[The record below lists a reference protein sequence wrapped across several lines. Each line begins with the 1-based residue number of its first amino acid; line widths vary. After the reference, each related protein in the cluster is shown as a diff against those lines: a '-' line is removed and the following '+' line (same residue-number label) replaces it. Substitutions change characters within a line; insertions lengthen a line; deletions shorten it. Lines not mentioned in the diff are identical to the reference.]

1 MPHTYVLTNQNNLF
15 LSKQDEWI
23 DGYERAKL
31 FRTEHKDIAINQ
43 MFEAN
48 TRDVDQRIQLLQCEL
63 DQKGLPRIPEDA
75 LGPRQIAAEVAVA
88 VAEEVAEAQVAGEI
102 PAADLLETVEA
113 VEAVETVPAM
123 EAAALATDQA

>member
-1 MPHTYVLTNQNNLF
+1 MPHTYVLTNQNKLF

-63 DQKGLPRIPEDA
+63 DQKGLPSIPEDA
-75 LGPRQIAAEVAVA
+75 MGPRLVAEEVA
-88 VAEEVAEAQVAGEI
+88 VAEEKAAGEV

-113 VEAVETVPAM
+113 VEAVETVSAM
-123 EAAALATDQA
+123 EAADQA

>member
-1 MPHTYVLTNQNNLF
+1 MLTNQNKLF

-75 LGPRQIAAEVAVA
+75 LGPRQIAAEVAEEVA
-88 VAEEVAEAQVAGEI
+88 AAEEVAEQKAAGEV
-102 PAADLLETVEA
+102 PAADLLETVET